1 MRGSLRTGLP
11 FTERFPCAG
20 GIMVIAI
27 LRWGPGQALFH
38 ELIPII
44 LLYPS
49 GQICEAVTDAI
60 PICTDE
66 QVKAQKC

>member
-1 MRGSLRTGLP
+1 
-11 FTERFPCAG
+11 
-20 GIMVIAI
+20 MVIAI

-66 QVKAQKC
+66 QVEAQKC